1 MTDLDKSRY
10 NKYRILGIK
19 IMGKK
24 YELGNMRSFMEITV
38 PDGMELIIDNNGQAR
53 VVSAD
58 YSVEAVSE
66 NDK

>member
-1 MTDLDKSRY
+1 
-10 NKYRILGIK
+10 
-19 IMGKK
+19 MGKK